1 MTFEQYLI
9 MIGIRSEEYG
19 YLDHELFD
27 NIEYFKKC
35 YYEGLSAYKALLYLN
50 DYQKGEYDI

>member
-1 MTFEQYLI
+1 MSFEQYLI
-9 MIGIRSEEYG
+9 MVGIRSEEYS
-19 YLDHELFD
+19 YPDNELFD

-35 YYEGLSAYKALLYLN
+35 HYIGLSAYKALLYLN